1 MFRNTERIAAAVF
14 AAAILATLPLD
25 AAQRRRPIHRP
36 AGMEEVRRVFIVVLE
51 NQDPAKTLAQP
62 FLGKLAARGAYLRN
76 FHAVARPSQP
86 NYIAMTAGSTFD
98 VTNNLPVT
106 LDVPSIATLLER
118 RGLRWK
124 AYAED
129 YPGNCFG
136 GEEYN
141 LYVRR
146 HMPFISYVEVRFTP
160 ERCAN
165 IVNASQFDRDLE
177 AGTLPEYSFYVP
189 DLNNDAHNTSIEYA
203 DAWLQSRFG
212 ALLEDPRFMDGMLF
226 IVTFDEADVDP
237 QNTIYTAFYGA
248 GIRPGTVSDRR
259 YDLYSLLRTVEEIF
273 KTGTLNKLDADA
285 SVIDDVWTK

>member
-1 MFRNTERIAAAVF
+1 MAGSAKRLAAVLVAVAIF
-14 AAAILATLPLD
+14 AAPA
-25 AAQRRRPIHRP
+25 AAQRRRAIHRP
-36 AGMEEVRRVFIVVLE
+36 VGIEEVRRVFIVVLE

-62 FLGKLAARGAYLRN
+62 FLGALASRGAYLGN

-86 NYIAMTAGSTFD
+86 NYIALTAGSTFD

-106 LDVPSIATLLER
+106 LDVASIATLLEK

-129 YPGNCFG
+129 YPGNCFA

-146 HMPFISYVEVRFTP
+146 HMPFISYAGIQFSP
-160 ERCAN
+160 PRCAN
-165 IVNASQFDRDLE
+165 IVNASQFDRDL
-177 AGTLPEYSFYVP
+177 ADGTMPDYSFYVP

-203 DAWLQSRFG
+203 DAFLQKRFG
-212 ALLEDPRFMDGMLF
+212 PLLEDPRFIDGMLF
-226 IVTFDEADVDP
+226 IITFDEADVDP

-248 GIRPGTVSDRR
+248 GVRTGAVSNRR
-259 YDLYSLLRTVEEIF
+259 YDLYSLLRTIEEIF
-273 KTGTLNKLDADA
+273 ETGTLGKEDASA
-285 SVIDDVWTK
+285 SVIDDVWTR